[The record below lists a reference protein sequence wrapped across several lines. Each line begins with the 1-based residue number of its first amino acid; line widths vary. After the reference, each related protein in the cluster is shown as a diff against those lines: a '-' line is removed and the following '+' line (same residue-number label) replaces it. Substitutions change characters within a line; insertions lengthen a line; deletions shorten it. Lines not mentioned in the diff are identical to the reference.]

1 MKVKG
6 IQIIALATV
15 LLLVAG
21 GLMAQDERKV
31 KMDEYKVQLTDVQT
45 REANADEKTAALEAE
60 IAELKTQIDGVQ
72 AEIDAEWEAIY
83 ALLGTDKA
91 SVEAF
96 VAELDAM
103 DSELDGLSALSAEE
117 LYEQKA
123 DIKAMKTKLA
133 EMKESKIAL
142 ISSVDAKIAALEA
155 KIAAVCEKMPAN
167 PYDQYEVVKGD
178 YLWKIAKK
186 DEIYGDAYQWIRIY
200 GDNKAQIKDP
210 DVISPEQVLNIYRGV
225 GDDQYIVVKGDW
237 LSKIAENKMGDP
249 TKWTKLYEA
258 NKDAV
263 LTDANIIYPHQVL
276 VVPQD

>member
-6 IQIIALATV
+6 IQIIAVATV

-21 GLMAQDERKV
+21 GLMAQEERKV
-31 KMDEYKVQLTDVQT
+31 KMDEYKVQLADVQT
-45 REANADEKTAALEAE
+45 REATAAEKTAVLEAE
-60 IAELKTQIDGVQ
+60 IAELNGQIEGVQ

-91 SVEAF
+91 GVEAF
-96 VAELDAM
+96 VADLDAM
-103 DSELDGLSALSAEE
+103 DAELDGLSALSAEE

-133 EMKESKIAL
+133 EMKESNIAM
-142 ISSVDAKIAALEA
+142 IGYVGEKIAALEA
-155 KIAAVCEKMPAN
+155 KLGAVCEKMPAN

-178 YLWKIAKK
+178 HLWKIAKK

-200 GDNKAQIKDP
+200 GDNKDQIKDP

-249 TKWTKLYEA
+249 TKWTKIYEA

-263 LTDANIIYPHQVL
+263 LTDANVIYPHQVL